1 EAPILFVGFNEFRI
15 FAGENGG
22 GSFFH
27 TIVTQ
32 IKQAEPN
39 LKAEFVTQIGKE
51 PESFGRELM
60 LLALEKPA
68 EEVLSFLGLHL
79 DAIKQLP
86 EWRQREFGAL
96 VNELK
101 EGQST
106 FTESALSADAST
118 LIEFLGG
125 L

>member
-1 EAPILFVGFNEFRI
+1 SHHPLMQGSVYGDVDATMKWLREAPILFVGFNEFRI

-86 EWRQREFGAL
+86 E
-96 VNELK
+96 
-101 EGQST
+101 
-106 FTESALSADAST
+106 
-118 LIEFLGG
+118 
-125 L
+125 